1 MRHSSFLRF
10 LGPCP
15 VSFTLS
21 CFKKSNLTDCIGVD
35 SGQSINVTVNDRN
48 GSIFDDQATVILLI
62 LSGCFEFFRW
72 QVCIVIGGYFHCL
85 IFMRLSKWFVTPT
98 ETLNTPAL

>member
-1 MRHSSFLRF
+1 MRPFIILSF

-48 GSIFDDQATVILLI
+48 GSIGGDQKTK
-62 LSGCFEFFRW
+62 
-72 QVCIVIGGYFHCL
+72 IGLWSVAAF
-85 IFMRLSKWFVTPT
+85 K
-98 ETLNTPAL
+98 